1 MKKRWTLLIFP
12 LLVALMLPAASA
24 RELPGNV
31 LSFVLNSPDDA
42 VLADDC
48 RADAEDARII
58 IASGAHYQLIAAA
71 KQENGWESAVVSTT
85 AVYQPSDGCGL
96 PTLARTEEGF
106 ELAYPDAGEVY
117 RFELWYSEG
126 SQPIYTLVYAKMGDV
141 EVTQQGNACY
151 VVTQDGESVLWRKH
165 ITLDNFAVRHMPHR
179 GTADVRRMNEMTAGL
194 QDAALFSL
202 PVSADADRLVRVPIR
217 AAFDT
222 CLTDDPFTSETQ
234 QTALPAGTPL
244 TALGYPARNWAYLY
258 AEAEVDGQTVRGF
271 VPMRDV
277 AFDDVEL
284 PEEAE
289 KVVGSWQLYSGSS
302 ICEAYLRLDAD
313 GRFYASNAD
322 GVQPYSGT
330 WRVVQNNPNSGV
342 YPEPVPAVLVLS
354 YADGHFARVGVSYA
368 LDDDANVDV
377 TIPTLTLLDGEGG
390 CGYAPYGALDE
401 SGNWLVSEDGEVCR
415 KTLPTAPA
423 EDETL
428 PDALTSLVTD
438 SPDYAAYG
446 VLVDDYREDASDVRI
461 IIGSEEHYQLI
472 AAAKYDDGWKSVI
485 VSTTAVYQPS
495 DGCGLPTLART
506 EEGFELAY
514 PDAGEI
520 YRFALSHDSTNQPMY
535 TLVYAKMGDME
546 VAKRE
551 NFGYLVTQGE
561 DSAVWSKTVTLA
573 DFNIHQMPRGT
584 ADVRRMNEMACGLQR
599 FANERKDG
607 VKEIRQEWRHVPIQ
621 TVCGTYLMDDPHV
634 SEAHQAELPAGT
646 KLTALGYCGWA
657 YVYVEAEVDGE
668 TLYGFVPQ
676 RDVIFDDV
684 EQPELMAEF
693 VGHWRAKG
701 GGGWYDD
708 FQLDAD
714 GHFSAADDD
723 GERTCSGTWSIVQTP
738 AGSNLYWRG
747 DIPTIVLRGTDG
759 TVSRYGIQVEK
770 EKIMP
775 GAWSIYLSLSTN
787 ETGRSYVPDGADG
800 DWVYTDDIIGWFAR
814 LFFSILGY

>member
-1 MKKRWTLLIFP
+1 MKKLRILLSLSLLI
-12 LLVALMLPAASA
+12 ALAVPAASA
-24 RELPGNV
+24 NSWN
-31 LSFVLNSPDDA
+31 LSGQLLVMVEQTHDYDDYYA
-42 VLADDC
+42 MVSDYK
-48 RADAEDARII
+48 
-58 IASGAHYQLIAAA
+58 SKAA
-71 KQENGWESAVVSTT
+71 TT
-85 AVYQPSDGCGL
+85 
-96 PTLARTEEGF
+96 
-106 ELAYPDAGEVY
+106 
-117 RFELWYSEG
+117 
-126 SQPIYTLVYAKMGDV
+126 
-141 EVTQQGNACY
+141 
-151 VVTQDGESVLWRKH
+151 H
-165 ITLDNFAVRHMPHR
+165 
-179 GTADVRRMNEMTAGL
+179 
-194 QDAALFSL
+194 
-202 PVSADADRLVRVPIR
+202 
-217 AAFDT
+217 
-222 CLTDDPFTSETQ
+222 
-234 QTALPAGTPL
+234 
-244 TALGYPARNWAYLY
+244 
-258 AEAEVDGQTVRGF
+258 
-271 VPMRDV
+271 
-277 AFDDVEL
+277 
-284 PEEAE
+284 
-289 KVVGSWQLYSGSS
+289 
-302 ICEAYLRLDAD
+302 
-313 GRFYASNAD
+313 
-322 GVQPYSGT
+322 
-330 WRVVQNNPNSGV
+330 
-342 YPEPVPAVLVLS
+342 
-354 YADGHFARVGVSYA
+354 
-368 LDDDANVDV
+368 
-377 TIPTLTLLDGEGG
+377 TI
-390 CGYAPYGALDE
+390 
-401 SGNWLVSEDGEVCR
+401 
-415 KTLPTAPA
+415 
-423 EDETL
+423 
-428 PDALTSLVTD
+428 LTSRYHNQLV
-438 SPDYAAYG
+438 A
-446 VLVDDYREDASDVRI
+446 VDEV
-461 IIGSEEHYQLI
+461 
-472 AAAKYDDGWKSVI
+472 KDGWKDAI
-485 VSTTAVYQPS
+485 FSTTAVYQPS

-520 YRFALSHDSTNQPMY
+520 YRFALRHDSTNQPMY

-599 FANERKDG
+599 FANVRKDD

-621 TVCGTYLMDDPHV
+621 TVCGTYLTDDPHV

-646 KLTALGYCGWA
+646 KLTALSYCGWA

-684 EQPELMAEF
+684 EQPELRAEF

-723 GERTCSGTWSIVQTP
+723 GARTCSGTWSIVQTP

-800 DWVYTDDIIGWFAR
+800 DWVYTDDIIGCFTR
-814 LFFSILGY
+814 LFFGILGY

>member
-1 MKKRWTLLIFP
+1 MKKRWILLILP
-12 LLVALMLPAASA
+12 LMMMVMPVASA
-24 RELPGNV
+24 NGGGL
-31 LSFVLNSPDDA
+31 PDDL
-42 VLADDC
+42 VPLVSNTNDYDDYYHLADDYA
-48 RADAEDARII
+48 RKENSARII
-58 IASGAHYQLIAAA
+58 MQSRYHNQLIAA
-71 KQENGWESAVVSTT
+71 
-85 AVYQPSDGCGL
+85 
-96 PTLARTEEGF
+96 
-106 ELAYPDAGEVY
+106 
-117 RFELWYSEG
+117 
-126 SQPIYTLVYAKMGDV
+126 
-141 EVTQQGNACY
+141 
-151 VVTQDGESVLWRKH
+151 
-165 ITLDNFAVRHMPHR
+165 
-179 GTADVRRMNEMTAGL
+179 
-194 QDAALFSL
+194 
-202 PVSADADRLVRVPIR
+202 
-217 AAFDT
+217 
-222 CLTDDPFTSETQ
+222 
-234 QTALPAGTPL
+234 
-244 TALGYPARNWAYLY
+244 
-258 AEAEVDGQTVRGF
+258 
-271 VPMRDV
+271 
-277 AFDDVEL
+277 
-284 PEEAE
+284 E
-289 KVVGSWQLYSGSS
+289 K
-302 ICEAYLRLDAD
+302 
-313 GRFYASNAD
+313 
-322 GVQPYSGT
+322 
-330 WRVVQNNPNSGV
+330 
-342 YPEPVPAVLVLS
+342 
-354 YADGHFARVGVSYA
+354 
-368 LDDDANVDV
+368 
-377 TIPTLTLLDGEGG
+377 
-390 CGYAPYGALDE
+390 GA
-401 SGNWLVSEDGEVCR
+401 
-415 KTLPTAPA
+415 
-423 EDETL
+423 
-428 PDALTSLVTD
+428 
-438 SPDYAAYG
+438 
-446 VLVDDYREDASDVRI
+446 
-461 IIGSEEHYQLI
+461 
-472 AAAKYDDGWKSVI
+472 DGWKSVI

-495 DGCGLPTLART
+495 DGCGFPTLART

-520 YRFALSHDSTNQPMY
+520 YRFALRHDSTNQPMY

-599 FANERKDG
+599 FANVRKDG

-621 TVCGTYLMDDPHV
+621 TVCGTYLTDDPHV

-723 GERTCSGTWSIVQTP
+723 GERKCSGTWSIVQTP

>member
-1 MKKRWTLLIFP
+1 MKKRWILLILP
-12 LLVALMLPAASA
+12 LMMMVMPVASA
-24 RELPGNV
+24 
-31 LSFVLNSPDDA
+31 
-42 VLADDC
+42 
-48 RADAEDARII
+48 
-58 IASGAHYQLIAAA
+58 
-71 KQENGWESAVVSTT
+71 NGWK
-85 AVYQPSDGCGL
+85 
-96 PTLARTEEGF
+96 R
-106 ELAYPDAGEVY
+106 
-117 RFELWYSEG
+117 
-126 SQPIYTLVYAKMGDV
+126 
-141 EVTQQGNACY
+141 
-151 VVTQDGESVLWRKH
+151 
-165 ITLDNFAVRHMPHR
+165 
-179 GTADVRRMNEMTAGL
+179 
-194 QDAALFSL
+194 
-202 PVSADADRLVRVPIR
+202 
-217 AAFDT
+217 
-222 CLTDDPFTSETQ
+222 
-234 QTALPAGTPL
+234 
-244 TALGYPARNWAYLY
+244 
-258 AEAEVDGQTVRGF
+258 
-271 VPMRDV
+271 
-277 AFDDVEL
+277 
-284 PEEAE
+284 
-289 KVVGSWQLYSGSS
+289 
-302 ICEAYLRLDAD
+302 
-313 GRFYASNAD
+313 
-322 GVQPYSGT
+322 
-330 WRVVQNNPNSGV
+330 
-342 YPEPVPAVLVLS
+342 
-354 YADGHFARVGVSYA
+354 
-368 LDDDANVDV
+368 
-377 TIPTLTLLDGEGG
+377 
-390 CGYAPYGALDE
+390 
-401 SGNWLVSEDGEVCR
+401 
-415 KTLPTAPA
+415 
-423 EDETL
+423 
-428 PDALTSLVTD
+428 
-438 SPDYAAYG
+438 
-446 VLVDDYREDASDVRI
+446 
-461 IIGSEEHYQLI
+461 
-472 AAAKYDDGWKSVI
+472 VI
-485 VSTTAVYQPS
+485 VSTTAVYQPL

-520 YRFALSHDSTNQPMY
+520 YRFALRHDSTNQPMY

-546 VAKRE
+546 VAKQE

-599 FANERKDG
+599 FANVRKDG

-621 TVCGTYLMDDPHV
+621 TVCGTYLTDDPHV

-676 RDVIFDDV
+676 RNVIFDDV

-723 GERTCSGTWSIVQTP
+723 GERKCSGTWSIVQTP

-814 LFFSILGY
+814 LFFSILGC

>member
-1 MKKRWTLLIFP
+1 MKKLRILFVLSLLM
-12 LLVALMLPAASA
+12 ALAVPAASA
-24 RELPGNV
+24 NSWN
-31 LSFVLNSPDDA
+31 LSGQLLAMVEQTHDYDEYTGLVSDYNRKAATTHTILTSRYHNQLVAVDEVKDGWKDA
-42 VLADDC
+42 
-48 RADAEDARII
+48 IF
-58 IASGAHYQLIAAA
+58 
-71 KQENGWESAVVSTT
+71 STT
-85 AVYQPSDGCGL
+85 AVYQPL
-96 PTLARTEEGF
+96 
-106 ELAYPDAGEVY
+106 
-117 RFELWYSEG
+117 
-126 SQPIYTLVYAKMGDV
+126 
-141 EVTQQGNACY
+141 
-151 VVTQDGESVLWRKH
+151 
-165 ITLDNFAVRHMPHR
+165 
-179 GTADVRRMNEMTAGL
+179 
-194 QDAALFSL
+194 
-202 PVSADADRLVRVPIR
+202 
-217 AAFDT
+217 
-222 CLTDDPFTSETQ
+222 
-234 QTALPAGTPL
+234 
-244 TALGYPARNWAYLY
+244 
-258 AEAEVDGQTVRGF
+258 
-271 VPMRDV
+271 
-277 AFDDVEL
+277 
-284 PEEAE
+284 
-289 KVVGSWQLYSGSS
+289 
-302 ICEAYLRLDAD
+302 
-313 GRFYASNAD
+313 
-322 GVQPYSGT
+322 
-330 WRVVQNNPNSGV
+330 
-342 YPEPVPAVLVLS
+342 
-354 YADGHFARVGVSYA
+354 
-368 LDDDANVDV
+368 
-377 TIPTLTLLDGEGG
+377 
-390 CGYAPYGALDE
+390 
-401 SGNWLVSEDGEVCR
+401 
-415 KTLPTAPA
+415 
-423 EDETL
+423 
-428 PDALTSLVTD
+428 
-438 SPDYAAYG
+438 
-446 VLVDDYREDASDVRI
+446 
-461 IIGSEEHYQLI
+461 
-472 AAAKYDDGWKSVI
+472 
-485 VSTTAVYQPS
+485 

-520 YRFALSHDSTNQPMY
+520 YRFALRHDSTNQPMY

-546 VAKRE
+546 VAKQE

-599 FANERKDG
+599 FANVRKDG

-621 TVCGTYLMDDPHV
+621 TVCGTYLTDDPHV

-646 KLTALGYCGWA
+646 KLTALSYCGWA

>member
-1 MKKRWTLLIFP
+1 MKKRWILLILP
-12 LLVALMLPAASA
+12 LMMVMPVASA
-24 RELPGNV
+24 NGWGLPDALVPLVSNT
-31 LSFVLNSPDDA
+31 NDYDDYYH
-42 VLADDC
+42 LADDY
-48 RADAEDARII
+48 AQKENSARII
-58 IASGAHYQLIAAA
+58 MQSRYHNQLIAA
-71 KQENGWESAVVSTT
+71 
-85 AVYQPSDGCGL
+85 
-96 PTLARTEEGF
+96 
-106 ELAYPDAGEVY
+106 
-117 RFELWYSEG
+117 
-126 SQPIYTLVYAKMGDV
+126 
-141 EVTQQGNACY
+141 
-151 VVTQDGESVLWRKH
+151 
-165 ITLDNFAVRHMPHR
+165 
-179 GTADVRRMNEMTAGL
+179 
-194 QDAALFSL
+194 
-202 PVSADADRLVRVPIR
+202 
-217 AAFDT
+217 
-222 CLTDDPFTSETQ
+222 
-234 QTALPAGTPL
+234 
-244 TALGYPARNWAYLY
+244 
-258 AEAEVDGQTVRGF
+258 
-271 VPMRDV
+271 
-277 AFDDVEL
+277 
-284 PEEAE
+284 E
-289 KVVGSWQLYSGSS
+289 K
-302 ICEAYLRLDAD
+302 
-313 GRFYASNAD
+313 
-322 GVQPYSGT
+322 
-330 WRVVQNNPNSGV
+330 
-342 YPEPVPAVLVLS
+342 
-354 YADGHFARVGVSYA
+354 
-368 LDDDANVDV
+368 
-377 TIPTLTLLDGEGG
+377 
-390 CGYAPYGALDE
+390 GA
-401 SGNWLVSEDGEVCR
+401 
-415 KTLPTAPA
+415 
-423 EDETL
+423 
-428 PDALTSLVTD
+428 
-438 SPDYAAYG
+438 
-446 VLVDDYREDASDVRI
+446 
-461 IIGSEEHYQLI
+461 
-472 AAAKYDDGWKSVI
+472 DGWKSVI

-546 VAKRE
+546 VTKRE

-561 DSAVWSKTVTLA
+561 DCAVWSKTVTLA

-584 ADVRRMNEMACGLQR
+584 ADVRRMNEMACGLQH
-599 FANERKDG
+599 FANVQIDDIR
-607 VKEIRQEWRHVPIQ
+607 EIRREWRHVPIQ
-621 TVCGTYLMDDPHV
+621 TVCGTYLMDDPNV

-714 GHFSAADDD
+714 GNFSAADDD
-723 GERTCSGTWSIVQTP
+723 GERKCSGTWSIVQTP

-747 DIPTIVLRGTDG
+747 DIPTIVLRGRDG

>member
-1 MKKRWTLLIFP
+1 MKKRWILLIVP
-12 LLVALMLPAASA
+12 LLMALMMNAASA
-24 RELPGNV
+24 SELLGNV
-31 LSFVLNSPDDA
+31 LSLVLNSPDDA

-71 KQENGWESAVVSTT
+71 KQENGWESAVVSTN
-85 AVYQPSDGCGL
+85 AVYQPSEGYGV
-96 PTLARTEEGF
+96 PTLTRTEEGF
-106 ELAYPDAGEVY
+106 ELAYPEAGEVY
-117 RFELWYSEG
+117 RF
-126 SQPIYTLVYAKMGDV
+126 
-141 EVTQQGNACY
+141 
-151 VVTQDGESVLWRKH
+151 
-165 ITLDNFAVRHMPHR
+165 
-179 GTADVRRMNEMTAGL
+179 
-194 QDAALFSL
+194 AL
-202 PVSADADRLVRVPIR
+202 R
-217 AAFDT
+217 
-222 CLTDDPFTSETQ
+222 
-234 QTALPAGTPL
+234 
-244 TALGYPARNWAYLY
+244 
-258 AEAEVDGQTVRGF
+258 
-271 VPMRDV
+271 
-277 AFDDVEL
+277 
-284 PEEAE
+284 
-289 KVVGSWQLYSGSS
+289 
-302 ICEAYLRLDAD
+302 
-313 GRFYASNAD
+313 
-322 GVQPYSGT
+322 
-330 WRVVQNNPNSGV
+330 
-342 YPEPVPAVLVLS
+342 
-354 YADGHFARVGVSYA
+354 
-368 LDDDANVDV
+368 
-377 TIPTLTLLDGEGG
+377 
-390 CGYAPYGALDE
+390 
-401 SGNWLVSEDGEVCR
+401 
-415 KTLPTAPA
+415 
-423 EDETL
+423 
-428 PDALTSLVTD
+428 
-438 SPDYAAYG
+438 
-446 VLVDDYREDASDVRI
+446 
-461 IIGSEEHYQLI
+461 
-472 AAAKYDDGWKSVI
+472 
-485 VSTTAVYQPS
+485 
-495 DGCGLPTLART
+495 
-506 EEGFELAY
+506 
-514 PDAGEI
+514 
-520 YRFALSHDSTNQPMY
+520 HDSTNQPMY

-561 DSAVWSKTVTLA
+561 DGAVWSKMVTLA

-599 FANERKDG
+599 FANVRKDG

-621 TVCGTYLMDDPHV
+621 TVCGTYLTDDPHV
-634 SEAHQAELPAGT
+634 SEAHQEELPAGT

-714 GHFSAADDD
+714 GNFSAADDD

-738 AGSNLYWRG
+738 VGSNLYWRG

>member
-1 MKKRWTLLIFP
+1 MKKLRILLI
-12 LLVALMLPAASA
+12 LCLTLAVTLPAASA
-24 RELPGNV
+24 NSWN
-31 LSFVLNSPDDA
+31 LSGQLLAMVEQTHDYDDYYA
-42 VLADDC
+42 MVSDYNRKAATTHTILTS
-48 RADAEDARII
+48 RY
-58 IASGAHYQLIAAA
+58 HNQLIAA
-71 KQENGWESAVVSTT
+71 
-85 AVYQPSDGCGL
+85 
-96 PTLARTEEGF
+96 
-106 ELAYPDAGEVY
+106 
-117 RFELWYSEG
+117 
-126 SQPIYTLVYAKMGDV
+126 
-141 EVTQQGNACY
+141 
-151 VVTQDGESVLWRKH
+151 
-165 ITLDNFAVRHMPHR
+165 
-179 GTADVRRMNEMTAGL
+179 
-194 QDAALFSL
+194 
-202 PVSADADRLVRVPIR
+202 
-217 AAFDT
+217 
-222 CLTDDPFTSETQ
+222 
-234 QTALPAGTPL
+234 
-244 TALGYPARNWAYLY
+244 
-258 AEAEVDGQTVRGF
+258 
-271 VPMRDV
+271 
-277 AFDDVEL
+277 
-284 PEEAE
+284 E
-289 KVVGSWQLYSGSS
+289 K
-302 ICEAYLRLDAD
+302 
-313 GRFYASNAD
+313 
-322 GVQPYSGT
+322 
-330 WRVVQNNPNSGV
+330 
-342 YPEPVPAVLVLS
+342 
-354 YADGHFARVGVSYA
+354 
-368 LDDDANVDV
+368 
-377 TIPTLTLLDGEGG
+377 
-390 CGYAPYGALDE
+390 GA
-401 SGNWLVSEDGEVCR
+401 
-415 KTLPTAPA
+415 
-423 EDETL
+423 
-428 PDALTSLVTD
+428 
-438 SPDYAAYG
+438 
-446 VLVDDYREDASDVRI
+446 
-461 IIGSEEHYQLI
+461 
-472 AAAKYDDGWKSVI
+472 DGWKSVI

-495 DGCGLPTLART
+495 EGYGVPTLTRT

-520 YRFALSHDSTNQPMY
+520 YRFALCHDSTNQPMY

-599 FANERKDG
+599 FANVRKDG

-621 TVCGTYLMDDPHV
+621 TVYGTYLTDDPHV

-657 YVYVEAEVDGE
+657 YAYVEAEVDGE

-714 GHFSAADDD
+714 GNFSAADDD